1 MGLLFTMLLCSPSVD
16 SQFSFLVYSYGSLQR
31 YESNFLGYPGSCEC
45 ERAASYQGIG
55 AYVQTLYLY
64 FVRDSLSVCVYCY
77 FWHAL
82 GFEVRH
88 LVSFYTLF
96 FYTEETLFDS
106 LLSAYFT

>member
-31 YESNFLGYPGSCEC
+31 YESNFLEYPGSCEC

-64 FVRDSLSVCVYCY
+64 FVRDSLSVCVCCY

-88 LVSFYTLF
+88 LVEASGHVAGHELKCI
-96 FYTEETLFDS
+96 
-106 LLSAYFT
+106 AV